1 MTKSDESVKLMHTH
15 PRLSKIKMKHLES
28 FEELKAKEY
37 TITRFISSKLPS
49 GNEIVLMANL
59 PFKISGE
66 EIKKLYFKRWE
77 IEKKYHALKNKMKF
91 ESVTGKSTIY
101 VYQDFWAQIVVYNMI
116 QDILHA
122 SNERISEKSKIHKYK
137 YPMKI

>member
-1 MTKSDESVKLMHTH
+1 MTKSDESVKLMYTH

-49 GNEIVLMANL
+49 GNEIVLMTNL

-122 SNERISEKSKIHKYK
+122 SNGGYQKNLKFINTSIQ
-137 YPMKI
+137 